1 MRRTLAL
8 RFAWMSITGFLLAA
22 TVCLPA
28 AKLEA
33 QAAGSGASPQAQEF
47 SQNVKEVYFPFNEYS
62 KVTDPAALDRDAEWL
77 KRHSDAHFWIEGYA
91 DVRGDIFYNLVL
103 SYRRAQFV
111 KTSLSKRGVGDSQI
125 GYATGWG
132 KLYPAC
138 AQHDD
143 ACFQQNRRVDMVLP
157 ELLPPM

>member
-1 MRRTLAL
+1 MRKTLAV
-8 RFAWMSITGFLLAA
+8 RFAWMSLAVFFIAA
-22 TVCLPA
+22 TIFLPA
-28 AKLEA
+28 SRLEA
-33 QAAGSGASPQAQEF
+33 QAASGGASEL
-47 SQNVKEVYFPFNEYS
+47 SQNVKEVYFPFNVYS
-62 KVTDPAALDRDAEWL
+62 KVTDPSVLDRDADWL
-77 KRHSDAHFWIEGYA
+77 KQHSDSHFWIEGYA

-111 KTSLSKRGVGDSQI
+111 KTSLTKRGVGDSQI

-132 KLYPAC
+132 KLYPSC
-138 AQHDD
+138 GQHDD

>member
-1 MRRTLAL
+1 MGNIARSRNSTFVIRAAFGVALAL
-8 RFAWMSITGFLLAA
+8 ACLAPMA
-22 TVCLPA
+22 SA
-28 AKLEA
+28 QGISA
-33 QAAGSGASPQAQEF
+33 QAQAVT
-47 SQNVKEVYFPFNEYS
+47 QNVKEVYFPFNVYS
-62 KVTDPAALDRDAEWL
+62 KVIDPAVLDGDADWL
-77 KRHSDAHFWIEGYA
+77 KQHSDAHFWIEGYA

-111 KTSLSKRGVGDSQI
+111 KTSLTKRGVNESQI

-132 KLYPAC
+132 KLYPVC

-143 ACFQQNRRVDMVLP
+143 ACFQQNRRVNMVLP